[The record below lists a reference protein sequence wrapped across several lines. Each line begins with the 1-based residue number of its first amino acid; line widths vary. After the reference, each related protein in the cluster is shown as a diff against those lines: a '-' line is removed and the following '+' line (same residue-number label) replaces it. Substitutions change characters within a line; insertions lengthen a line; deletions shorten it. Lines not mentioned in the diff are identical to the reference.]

1 MARRYPHPLVS
12 AGFAVALAFAGCSG
26 PSVEE
31 RAREAAEQMRESLGP
46 DVEELAAGQSVEP
59 EVVKELQENL
69 AAIHEYQG
77 EISGKLDS
85 VTVNAIQA
93 FQRSVGLQDNGIVD
107 ARTRE
112 RLRAA
117 AEAARREGSRGGN
130 RSS

>member
-1 MARRYPHPLVS
+1 MASRDRHRFVVAGLV
-12 AGFAVALAFAGCSG
+12 LAMAFPGCGG
-26 PSVEE
+26 PSAEE
-31 RAREAAEQMRESLGP
+31 RAREAAEKMRDSLGP
-46 DVEELAAGQSVEP
+46 DVEGLAVAQSLGPAVAK
-59 EVVKELQENL
+59 EVQENL

-93 FQRSVGLQDNGIVD
+93 FQRSVGLEDHGIVD

-117 AEAARREGSRGGN
+117 AEAARRDGTRGGD